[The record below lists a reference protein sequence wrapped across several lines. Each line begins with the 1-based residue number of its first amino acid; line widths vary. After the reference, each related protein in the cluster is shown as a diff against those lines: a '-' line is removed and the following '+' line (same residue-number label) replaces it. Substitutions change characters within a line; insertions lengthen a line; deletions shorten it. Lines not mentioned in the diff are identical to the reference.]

1 MSVLWFSRLNA
12 WNVTRTANRTDP
24 GPVTRTDLG
33 PVTRTANRTNPG
45 PVTRPDPGPVTR
57 PANRTDSEP
66 VTRTDLGPLTRTAN
80 RTDPGPV
87 TRPANRTDSGP
98 VTRTDLG
105 PVTRTAN
112 RTNPG
117 PVTRPD
123 LGPVTRT
130 ANRTDPGPVTRPA
143 NRTNPGPVTR
153 PDLGPVTRTANRT
166 NPGPVTR
173 PDLGPVTRT
182 ANRTDPGP
190 VTRPNSDSEPDPQ
203 PSYLLLV
210 PAALRPGLPS
220 SVSVAILGSSSV
232 SVSAEIIYE
241 NETLSS
247 NSTTIKGGST
257 RLLILP
263 AIHQVGSSP
272 GRTYTLKVRGR
283 RGSVQLFSNSTELH
297 AAPQGVSTFIQT
309 NQPRYLPGQVVKI
322 RTVSVR
328 SDGKPCSEPADVLIR
343 DPRGNLLRQWLDK
356 DGVLGVVSTEFQ
368 LSENPPLGEW
378 SIMATVEGVSSVKHF
393 SVDYYVLPK
402 FEVLIKVPEVVH
414 REDVL
419 KGFVSAKYFYG
430 KPVRGRM
437 VVTFSRRYHSDDQTH
452 SQEAEMDGS
461 EKFRFDV
468 STFSPPWSRTTIRD
482 EGPDF
487 LSVQVSVTEHLTGLT
502 CNSTVS
508 VALAKSRF
516 SVTFEDF
523 PKVLRPSLSF
533 SGTLKVSTYN
543 GEPVQDQ
550 KLRVSVKQREEQWS
564 RETVDEQILFPKN
577 SSDSSWMNGNELSS
591 EDMELPVPVDGLVP
605 LHIQVQKDTQSLTV
619 EVSLEDCE
627 KTLSVDRSFRSQS
640 GAYLQVQRPSSPAQ
654 VGSRLRFR
662 VERNF
667 GIPDVHYLVKSR
679 GQVVSAGRSSGDV
692 SLVPEASWAPLAS
705 IVVYCVHPGGEV
717 INDVIHLPITHFLQN
732 KVSLRWSSDLLKPAE
747 AVTLKVSVEEPDSLV
762 GILVVD
768 KATRCA
774 GSNNDIT
781 METVQEQM
789 TESSMDDTL
798 GDGMTMG
805 DPFSVFQSCDLSVM
819 TDASVLR
826 ADPTWLL
833 TEDDPGFFLQTDGE
847 HFRKQPEPHQRQ
859 NFPETWVWMDVNT
872 GDSDRMQISLSVPDS
887 ITTWTASAFVVSE
900 NLGLGLTEKPAEL
913 TVFQDFFLSLNL
925 PAYIIRGEEL
935 VLEVDLFNYLQEEL
949 EVTVIVAESDAF
961 EFVFPDSE
969 AVAMASVRRLLVEPE
984 GGATVLVPIRPL
996 VLGDVPIA
1004 VKAVSSAAA
1013 DFVRTTVLVKAEGRP
1028 QSFSSSLL
1036 LDLPAGGSGSVAFR
1050 FPPGVV
1056 DGSQRVLVTAI
1067 GDLLGP
1073 SISGLDSLVQMPYG
1087 CGEQNMI
1094 HFAPNIYVLRYLSA
1108 RGSLDPVLQNRAI
1121 DYMLKGYEQQLSY
1134 QRADGSF
1141 SAFGQQ
1147 DSSGSTWLTAFV
1159 LRCLLQ
1165 AQPWVGVDGR
1175 VLESAAAWL
1184 AVQQAA
1190 GGAAAEPGTV
1200 IHSELQGGLD
1210 GPVSLTAYVLVA
1222 LLEDGYIRAQYA
1234 SRVTSALAY
1243 LEARLVQGVSSN
1255 YSLSLLSYALALAGS
1270 PTSHAALNHLIGR
1283 ADLRDGVPTWSS
1295 PDAGLSS
1302 SWQPRSADIEM
1313 ASYVLLSLH
1322 KLNRVDEGLSLMKW
1336 LSQQRNH
1343 LGGYGSTQ
1351 DTVVALQALSAF
1363 AALRGSEPSDLDV
1376 TVTNGDSGVVASFH
1390 IDHNNFLLLQSRQID
1405 PQPVLDLQ
1413 VMASGRGLALF
1424 QLNVFYNVRS
1434 EELLRRRRD
1443 AEEQEAFDL
1452 KVALFEEQSHAH
1464 LFICT
1469 SLARHLGLNETGMV
1483 LMEVGLLSGFSARL
1497 DLVPLDG
1504 AVKRV
1509 ETEPGRAVLY
1519 LDSVSTQESCLLVPL
1534 LEEFKVARV
1543 QEASVS
1549 VYDYYEPRRRT
1560 VRSYRSSLRS
1570 DVSSCSFC
1578 GDDCSRCRANNDY
1591 ELNGASR
1598 CSRHF
1603 LPALLLLFLIFSA

>member
-1 MSVLWFSRLNA
+1 MS
-12 WNVTRTANRTDP
+12 
-24 GPVTRTDLG
+24 
-33 PVTRTANRTNPG
+33 
-45 PVTRPDPGPVTR
+45 
-57 PANRTDSEP
+57 SEP
-66 VTRTDLGPLTRTAN
+66 FWVGERFRIRTLTACF
-80 RTDPGPV
+80 
-87 TRPANRTDSGP
+87 PA
-98 VTRTDLG
+98 
-105 PVTRTAN
+105 
-112 RTNPG
+112 
-117 PVTRPD
+117 
-123 LGPVTRT
+123 
-130 ANRTDPGPVTRPA
+130 
-143 NRTNPGPVTR
+143 
-153 PDLGPVTRTANRT
+153 
-166 NPGPVTR
+166 
-173 PDLGPVTRT
+173 
-182 ANRTDPGP
+182 
-190 VTRPNSDSEPDPQ
+190 
-203 PSYLLLV
+203 
-210 PAALRPGLPS
+210 
-220 SVSVAILGSSSV
+220 
-232 SVSAEIIYE
+232 
-241 NETLSS
+241 
-247 NSTTIKGGST
+247 GST
-257 RLLILP
+257 RLLTLP
-263 AIHQVGSSP
+263 AIHQVGSSLR
-272 GRTYTLKVRGR
+272 RTYTLKVRGR

-297 AAPQGVSTFIQT
+297 VDPRGVSTFIQT

-343 DPRGNLLRQWLDK
+343 DPRGSLLRQWLDK

-378 SIMATVEGVSSVKHF
+378 SIMATVEGISSVKHF

-402 FEVLIKVPEVVH
+402 FEVLVKVPEVVH

-437 VVTFSRRYHSDDQTH
+437 VVTFSHRYHGDDQTH
-452 SQEAEMDGS
+452 SLEAEVDGS
-461 EKFRFDV
+461 GKFRFLV
-468 STFSPPWSRTTIRD
+468 STFSPSWSRMMIRD
-482 EGPDF
+482 ERPDF

-502 CNSTVS
+502 CNNTVS
-508 VALAKSRF
+508 VALAQSRF
-516 SVTFEDF
+516 SVAFEDF

-543 GEPVQDQ
+543 GEPLQDQ
-550 KLRVSVKQREEQWS
+550 TLLVSVKQQRSQ
-564 RETVDEQILFPKN
+564 ETWDEQILFPKN
-577 SSDSSWMNGNELSS
+577 SSDSSWMNWDQSSS

-619 EVSLEDCE
+619 EVSLEDCQ

-654 VGSRLRFR
+654 VGSRLRLR
-662 VERNF
+662 VEKNF
-667 GIPDVHYLVKSR
+667 GIPYVHYLVKSR
-679 GQVVSAGRSSGDV
+679 GQVVSAGSSSGDV
-692 SLVPEASWAPLAS
+692 SLVPTASWAPLAS
-705 IVVYCVHPGGEV
+705 VVVYCVHPGGEV

-732 KVSLRWSSDLLKPAE
+732 KVSLRWSSDRLKPAE
-747 AVTLKVSVEEPDSLV
+747 VVTLNVSVAEPDSLV

-768 KATRCA
+768 KATRWA
-774 GSNNDIT
+774 GSNNDFT
-781 METVQEQM
+781 METLREQM
-789 TESSMDDTL
+789 TESSMNDALRDE
-798 GDGMTMG
+798 MTMG
-805 DPFSVFQSCDLSVM
+805 DPFSVFQTCDLTVM
-819 TDASVLR
+819 TDASVPR
-826 ADPTWLL
+826 ADPTWLLL

-872 GDSDRMQISLSVPDS
+872 GDSNRMQISLPVPDS
-887 ITTWTASAFVVSE
+887 ITTWTASAFVMTE

-935 VLEVDLFNYLQEEL
+935 VLEVVLFNYLQEEL
-949 EVTVIVAESDAF
+949 EVTVIIAESDAF

-984 GGATVLVPIRPL
+984 GGATVLVPVRPL

-1036 LDLPAGGSGSVAFR
+1036 LDLPASRSGSVAFR

-1056 DGSQRVLVTAI
+1056 DGSQRVSVTAI
-1067 GDLLGP
+1067 
-1073 SISGLDSLVQMPYG
+1073 
-1087 CGEQNMI
+1087 
-1094 HFAPNIYVLRYLSA
+1094 
-1108 RGSLDPVLQNRAI
+1108 
-1121 DYMLKGYEQQLSY
+1121 
-1134 QRADGSF
+1134 
-1141 SAFGQQ
+1141 
-1147 DSSGSTWLTAFV
+1147 
-1159 LRCLLQ
+1159 
-1165 AQPWVGVDGR
+1165 
-1175 VLESAAAWL
+1175 
-1184 AVQQAA
+1184 
-1190 GGAAAEPGTV
+1190 
-1200 IHSELQGGLD
+1200 
-1210 GPVSLTAYVLVA
+1210 
-1222 LLEDGYIRAQYA
+1222 
-1234 SRVTSALAY
+1234 
-1243 LEARLVQGVSSN
+1243 
-1255 YSLSLLSYALALAGS
+1255 
-1270 PTSHAALNHLIGR
+1270 
-1283 ADLRDGVPTWSS
+1283 DGVPTWSS

-1322 KLNRVDEGLSLMKW
+1322 QLNRVDEGLSLMKW

-1351 DTVVALQALSAF
+1351 DTVVALQALSTF
-1363 AALRGSEPSDLDV
+1363 AALQGSERSYLDV
-1376 TVTNGDSGVVASFH
+1376 TVTNGDSDVVADFH
-1390 IDHNNFLLLQSRQID
+1390 IDQDNMLLLQSRQID
-1405 PQPVLDLQ
+1405 PEPVLDLQ
-1413 VMASGRGLALF
+1413 VTASGHGFALF

-1434 EELLRRRRD
+1434 EELLRRRKD

-1452 KVALFEEQSHAH
+1452 KVALFEEQNRAH

-1469 SLARHLGLNETGMV
+1469 SLARYLGLNETGMV
-1483 LMEVGLLSGFSARL
+1483 LIEVGLLSGFSARP
-1497 DLVPLDG
+1497 DLVPLGG
-1504 AVKRV
+1504 ALKRV

-1534 LEEFKVARV
+1534 LVEFKVARV

-1560 VRSYRSSLRS
+1560 VRSYRSALRS

-1578 GDDCSRCRANNDY
+1578 GDDCSRCRANNNNY

-1603 LPALLLLFLIFSA
+1603 LPVLLLLFVIFSA

>member
-1 MSVLWFSRLNA
+1 MS
-12 WNVTRTANRTDP
+12 
-24 GPVTRTDLG
+24 
-33 PVTRTANRTNPG
+33 
-45 PVTRPDPGPVTR
+45 
-57 PANRTDSEP
+57 SEP
-66 VTRTDLGPLTRTAN
+66 FWVGERFRIRTLTACF
-80 RTDPGPV
+80 
-87 TRPANRTDSGP
+87 PA
-98 VTRTDLG
+98 
-105 PVTRTAN
+105 
-112 RTNPG
+112 
-117 PVTRPD
+117 
-123 LGPVTRT
+123 
-130 ANRTDPGPVTRPA
+130 
-143 NRTNPGPVTR
+143 
-153 PDLGPVTRTANRT
+153 
-166 NPGPVTR
+166 
-173 PDLGPVTRT
+173 
-182 ANRTDPGP
+182 
-190 VTRPNSDSEPDPQ
+190 
-203 PSYLLLV
+203 
-210 PAALRPGLPS
+210 
-220 SVSVAILGSSSV
+220 
-232 SVSAEIIYE
+232 
-241 NETLSS
+241 
-247 NSTTIKGGST
+247 GST
-257 RLLILP
+257 RLLTLP
-263 AIHQVGSSP
+263 AIHQVGSSLR
-272 GRTYTLKVRGR
+272 RTYTLKVRGR

-297 AAPQGVSTFIQT
+297 VDPRGVSTFIQT

-343 DPRGNLLRQWLDK
+343 DPRGSLLRQWLDK

-378 SIMATVEGVSSVKHF
+378 SIMATVEGISSVKHF

-402 FEVLIKVPEVVH
+402 FEVLVKVPEVVH

-437 VVTFSRRYHSDDQTH
+437 VVTFSHRYHGDDQTH
-452 SQEAEMDGS
+452 SLEAEVDGS
-461 EKFRFDV
+461 GKFRFLV
-468 STFSPPWSRTTIRD
+468 STFSPSWSRMMIRD
-482 EGPDF
+482 ERPDF

-502 CNSTVS
+502 CNNTVS
-508 VALAKSRF
+508 VALAQSRF
-516 SVTFEDF
+516 SVAFEDF

-543 GEPVQDQ
+543 GEPLQDQ
-550 KLRVSVKQREEQWS
+550 TLLVSVKQQRSQ
-564 RETVDEQILFPKN
+564 ETWDEQILFPKN
-577 SSDSSWMNGNELSS
+577 SSDSSWMNWDQSSS

-619 EVSLEDCE
+619 EVSLEDCQ

-654 VGSRLRFR
+654 VGSRLRLR
-662 VERNF
+662 VEKNF
-667 GIPDVHYLVKSR
+667 GIPYVHYLVKSR
-679 GQVVSAGRSSGDV
+679 GQVVSAGSSSGDV
-692 SLVPEASWAPLAS
+692 SLVPTASWAPLAS
-705 IVVYCVHPGGEV
+705 VVVYCVHPGGEV

-732 KVSLRWSSDLLKPAE
+732 KVSLRWSSDRLKPAE
-747 AVTLKVSVEEPDSLV
+747 VVTLNVSVAEPDSLV

-768 KATRCA
+768 KATRWA
-774 GSNNDIT
+774 GSNNDFT
-781 METVQEQM
+781 METLREQM
-789 TESSMDDTL
+789 TESSMNDALRDE
-798 GDGMTMG
+798 MTMG
-805 DPFSVFQSCDLSVM
+805 DPFSVFQTCDLTVM
-819 TDASVLR
+819 TDASVPR

-833 TEDDPGFFLQTDGE
+833 LKDDPGFFLQTDGE

-872 GDSDRMQISLSVPDS
+872 GDSNRMQISLPVPDS
-887 ITTWTASAFVVSE
+887 ITTWTASAFVMTE

-935 VLEVDLFNYLQEEL
+935 VLEVVLFNYLQEEL
-949 EVTVIVAESDAF
+949 EVTVIIAESDAF

-984 GGATVLVPIRPL
+984 GGATVLVPVRPL

-1036 LDLPAGGSGSVAFR
+1036 LDLPASRSGSVAFR

-1056 DGSQRVLVTAI
+1056 DGSQRVSVTAI

-1094 HFAPNIYVLRYLSA
+1094 HFAPNVYVLRYLST
-1108 RGSLDPVLQNRAI
+1108 RGPLDPALQNRAI

-1165 AQPWVGVDGR
+1165 ARPWVGVDGR

-1184 AVQQAA
+1184 AAQRAV

-1222 LLEDGYIRAQYA
+1222 LLEDAYIRAQYA

-1243 LEARLVQGVSSN
+1243 LEARLDQGVSSN

-1270 PTSHAALNHLIGR
+1270 PASHAALNRLIGR
-1283 ADLRDGVPTWSS
+1283 ADLKDGVPTWSS

-1322 KLNRVDEGLSLMKW
+1322 QLNRVDEGLSLMKW

-1351 DTVVALQALSAF
+1351 DTVVALQALSTF
-1363 AALRGSEPSDLDV
+1363 AALQGSERSYLDV
-1376 TVTNGDSGVVASFH
+1376 TVTNGDSDVVADFH
-1390 IDHNNFLLLQSRQID
+1390 IDQDNMLLLQSRQID
-1405 PQPVLDLQ
+1405 PEPVLDLQ
-1413 VMASGRGLALF
+1413 VTASGHGFALF

-1434 EELLRRRRD
+1434 EELLRRRKD

-1452 KVALFEEQSHAH
+1452 KVALFEEQNRAH

-1469 SLARHLGLNETGMV
+1469 SLARYLGLNETGMV
-1483 LMEVGLLSGFSARL
+1483 LIEVGLLSGFSARP
-1497 DLVPLDG
+1497 DLVPLGG
-1504 AVKRV
+1504 ALKRV

-1534 LEEFKVARV
+1534 LVEFKVARV

-1560 VRSYRSSLRS
+1560 VRSYRSALRS

-1578 GDDCSRCRANNDY
+1578 GDDCSRCRANNNNY

-1603 LPALLLLFLIFSA
+1603 LPVLLLLFVIFSA

>member
-1 MSVLWFSRLNA
+1 MSVLWFSRPDA
-12 WNVTRTANRTDP
+12 WNVT
-24 GPVTRTDLG
+24 
-33 PVTRTANRTNPG
+33 
-45 PVTRPDPGPVTR
+45 
-57 PANRTDSEP
+57 S
-66 VTRTDLGPLTRTAN
+66 
-80 RTDPGPV
+80 
-87 TRPANRTDSGP
+87 
-98 VTRTDLG
+98 
-105 PVTRTAN
+105 
-112 RTNPG
+112 
-117 PVTRPD
+117 
-123 LGPVTRT
+123 
-130 ANRTDPGPVTRPA
+130 
-143 NRTNPGPVTR
+143 
-153 PDLGPVTRTANRT
+153 
-166 NPGPVTR
+166 
-173 PDLGPVTRT
+173 
-182 ANRTDPGP
+182 P
-190 VTRPNSDSEPDPQ
+190 VTRPNSDSEPDSQ
-203 PSYLLLV
+203 PSYLLLA
-210 PAALRPGLPS
+210 PAGLRPGLPS
-220 SVSVAILGSSSV
+220 SVSVTILGSSSV
-232 SVSAEIIYE
+232 SVSAEIVYE

-257 RLLILP
+257 RLLTLP

-272 GRTYTLKVRGR
+272 GRTYTLKVRGH
-283 RGSVQLFSNSTELH
+283 RGPVQLFSNSTELH
-297 AAPQGVSTFIQT
+297 VDPRGVSTFIQT
-309 NQPRYLPGQVVKI
+309 NQPRYLPGQMVKI

-378 SIMATVEGVSSVKHF
+378 SIMATIKGVSSVKRF

-402 FEVLIKVPEVVH
+402 FEVLVKVPDVVH
-414 REDVL
+414 WEDVL

-437 VVTFSRRYHSDDQTH
+437 VVTFSHRYHGDNQTH
-452 SQEAEMDGS
+452 SEEAEMDGS
-461 EKFRFDV
+461 GKFSFDV
-468 STFSPPWSRTTIRD
+468 SRFSPSWSRMLIQDQRAD
-482 EGPDF
+482 V

-523 PKVLRPSLSF
+523 PKVLRPPLSF

-543 GEPVQDQ
+543 GEPLQHQ
-550 KLRVSVKQREEQWS
+550 RKLRVSVKQQRS
-564 RETVDEQILFPKN
+564 RETVDQQILFPKN
-577 SSDSSWMNGNELSS
+577 SSDSSWMDRDESSS

-605 LHIQVQKDTQSLTV
+605 LHIQVQKDTQRLTV

-640 GAYLQVQRPSSPAQ
+640 RAYLQVQKPSSPAQ
-654 VGSRLRFR
+654 VGSRLWLR
-662 VERNF
+662 VEKNF
-667 GIPDVHYLVKSR
+667 QIPDVHYLVKSR

-692 SLVPEASWAPLAS
+692 SLVPEVSWAPLAS
-705 IVVYCVHPGGEV
+705 VIVYCVHPGGEV

-732 KVSLRWSSDLLKPAE
+732 KVSLSWSSDLLKPAE
-747 AVTLKVSVEEPDSLV
+747 VVTLKVSVEEPDSLV

-768 KATRCA
+768 KATRWA

-781 METVQEQM
+781 METVREQM
-789 TESSMDDTL
+789 TEWSVDDAL
-798 GDGMTMG
+798 SDGKTMG
-805 DPFSVFQSCDLSVM
+805 DPFSVFHTCDLTVM
-819 TDASVLR
+819 TDASVPR
-826 ADPTWLL
+826 ADPTWPLL
-833 TEDDPGFFLQTDGE
+833 TGDDPGFFLQMDGE
-847 HFRKQPEPHQRQ
+847 HFRKQPEPNQRQ

-872 GDSDRMQISLSVPDS
+872 GDSDRMQIPLPVPDS

-935 VLEVDLFNYLQEEL
+935 VLEVVLFNYLQEEL

-1036 LDLPAGGSGSVAFR
+1036 LDLPAGRSGSVAFR
-1050 FPPGVV
+1050 FPAGVV
-1056 DGSQRVLVTAI
+1056 DGSQRVSVTAI

-1073 SISGLDSLVQMPYG
+1073 SISGLDSLVQMPFG

-1094 HFAPNIYVLRYLSA
+1094 HFAPNVYVLRYLSA
-1108 RGSLDPVLQNRAI
+1108 RGPLDPALQNRAT
-1121 DYMLKGYEQQLSY
+1121 DYMLKGYERQLSY

-1165 AQPWVGVDGR
+1165 ARPWVGVDGR

-1184 AVQQAA
+1184 AAQRAA

-1222 LLEDGYIRAQYA
+1222 LLEDGSIRAQYA
-1234 SRVTSALAY
+1234 SQVTFALGY
-1243 LEARLVQGVSSN
+1243 LEARLDQSVSSN

-1270 PTSHAALNHLIGR
+1270 PASHAALNRLIGR

-1302 SWQPRSADIEM
+1302 SWQPRSADIEI
-1313 ASYVLLSLH
+1313 ASYVLLSLYE
-1322 KLNRVDEGLSLMKW
+1322 LNRVDEGLSLMQW

-1351 DTVVALQALSAF
+1351 DTVVALQALSTF
-1363 AALRGSEPSDLDV
+1363 AALQGSEHSDLDV
-1376 TVTNGDSGVVASFH
+1376 TVTNVDSGVVASFH
-1390 IDHNNFLLLQSRQID
+1390 IDQNNFLLLQSRQID
-1405 PQPVLDLQ
+1405 PEPVLDLQ
-1413 VMASGRGLALF
+1413 VTASGRGLALL
-1424 QLNVFYNVRS
+1424 QLNVFYNIRS
-1434 EELLRRRRD
+1434 EELLRRRG
-1443 AEEQEAFDL
+1443 AEEQEAFYL
-1452 KVALFEEQSHAH
+1452 KVALFEEQNEAH
-1464 LFICT
+1464 LFVCT

-1483 LMEVGLLSGFSARL
+1483 LMEVGLLSGFSAQP
-1497 DLVPLDG
+1497 DLVPLGG

-1534 LEEFKVARV
+1534 LVEFKVARV

-1578 GDDCSRCRANNDY
+1578 GEDCSRCRANNDS
-1591 ELNGASR
+1591 ELDAASR
-1598 CSRHF
+1598 CSRHFLLRHF
-1603 LPALLLLFLIFSA
+1603 LPALLLLFVIFSA